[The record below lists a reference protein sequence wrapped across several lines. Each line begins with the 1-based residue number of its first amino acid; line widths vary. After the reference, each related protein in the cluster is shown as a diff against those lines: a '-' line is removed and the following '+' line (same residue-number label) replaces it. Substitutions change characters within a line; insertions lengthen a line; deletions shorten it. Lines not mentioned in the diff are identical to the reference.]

1 MKSYKSSLKK
11 DQQIYINDHINE
23 KVTNVNSFLLIKIS
37 EEPYYVN
44 ISTLADG
51 EKLAMIIWNTF
62 LLYCFLM
69 SINAKLYAPLFMM
82 H

>member
-37 EEPYYVN
+37 EEPHYAN
-44 ISTLADG
+44 ISTLAGG
-51 EKLAMIIWNTF
+51 EK
-62 LLYCFLM
+62 
-69 SINAKLYAPLFMM
+69 
-82 H
+82 

>member
-51 EKLAMIIWNTF
+51 EK
-62 LLYCFLM
+62 
-69 SINAKLYAPLFMM
+69 
-82 H
+82 